1 MRGQTTNLQRVW
13 YFVAVMNVSH
23 RLVVALV
30 IASTVAGCGYHL
42 VGTTSTL
49 PEEVETLYLAR
60 FQNQTDWA
68 DMDQRLIEALSL
80 EWVRRRRLTLVD
92 QRAGTDLALEGVILR
107 VGTAPVSFDDRG
119 RATEYQMTLT
129 TSVQLFDIRGDE
141 PKLMWEDLAFSRRTS
156 YVVPPDAENY
166 FDRQFL
172 AMDSLASEYSSALVS
187 AVLEGF

>member
-1 MRGQTTNLQRVW
+1 MRIGRTI
-13 YFVAVMNVSH
+13 
-23 RLVVALV
+23 LVVIALG
-30 IASTVAGCGYHL
+30 STVAGCGYHL
-42 VGTTSTL
+42 VGTASTL
-49 PEEVETLYLAR
+49 PEEVQTLYLAR

-92 QRAGTDLALEGVILR
+92 QKAGADLALEGVILR
-107 VGTAPVSFDDRG
+107 VNTVPVSFDENG
-119 RATEYQMTLT
+119 RATDYQLTLT

-141 PKLMWEDLAFSRRTS
+141 PTLMWEDLAFSRRTS
-156 YVVPPDAENY
+156 YLVDPSAEDY

-172 AMDSLASEYSSALVS
+172 AMDRLAGEYSSALVS

>member
-1 MRGQTTNLQRVW
+1 MKTGRAIL
-13 YFVAVMNVSH
+13 
-23 RLVVALV
+23 LLIALV
-30 IASTVAGCGYHL
+30 LALEGCGYHL

-49 PEEVETLYLAR
+49 PEDIQTLYLDR
-60 FQNQTDWA
+60 FQNQTEWA

-92 QRAGTDLALEGVILR
+92 QRNGADLALEGVILR
-107 VGTAPVSFDDRG
+107 VGSAPVSFDENG
-119 RATEYQMTLT
+119 RATEYQMSLT
-129 TSVQLFDIRGDE
+129 TSVQLVDIRGDK

-156 YVVPPDAENY
+156 YLVDPRTENY

-172 AMDSLASEYSSALVS
+172 AMDRLSEEYSSALVS